1 MYLLKVLNTT
11 RIVKKTKINDSR
23 LVRQISG
30 GILDKFWR
38 TDMKD
43 KPLYPLLYPSL
54 HHRTKGT
61 VYGISS
67 YPPLI
72 ECLFRF
78 TTIPFKPFAQQ
89 NDKDLCVFLL
99 DNLQLWLAALRNR
112 NKEIFE
118 NSTRFF
124 NFACIPFNSLVYL
137 CTYISLDD
145 LNIMVQQYA
154 WEFELCCHLCKQY
167 INQNSTQIF
176 LSWKLRIWKLSVTY
190 NKYR

>member
-1 MYLLKVLNTT
+1 MPLPIHNDTLQTVCSAKRQRFVCVL
-11 RIVKKTKINDSR
+11 
-23 LVRQISG
+23 
-30 GILDKFWR
+30 F
-38 TDMKD
+38 
-43 KPLYPLLYPSL
+43 
-54 HHRTKGT
+54 
-61 VYGISS
+61 
-67 YPPLI
+67 
-72 ECLFRF
+72 
-78 TTIPFKPFAQQ
+78 
-89 NDKDLCVFLL
+89 

-124 NFACIPFNSLVYL
+124 NFACCPFHPLVDL

-190 NKYR
+190 NKYSKHIVYIRIKGTVSVILSDPPFKKGACTIHNTQKSEILAVFSQFANFDFNYSLLVRLYPGYTGPQGVS

>member
-89 NDKDLCVFLL
+89 NDKDLCVFCLIIYNC
-99 DNLQLWLAALRNR
+99 DLRIY
-112 NKEIFE
+112 KETSRIQHV
-118 NSTRFF
+118 TL
-124 NFACIPFNSLVYL
+124 ISLVVPFIPL
-137 CTYISLDD
+137 LTC
-145 LNIMVQQYA
+145 V
-154 WEFELCCHLCKQY
+154 
-167 INQNSTQIF
+167 
-176 LSWKLRIWKLSVTY
+176 RI
-190 NKYR
+190 